1 MFTTSCWFL
10 CAHVASAECVC
21 VPLRVPGDRMEERER
36 ERRADP
42 TQQQEE
48 VFIMEMDLQHQEM
61 DFVLGKKESRR
72 ERQANNQIKCV
83 PVLLEGGCCVLRVV
97 YKTARDD
104 NTVALPSDEMAPT
117 HSSFFSPLIMCTGLL
132 MTARCCRCCTERGNA
147 QVKTHIAFNWQ
158 FRLRQRQI
166 RALATA
172 ATTTTKE
179 SMLSVYYLL
188 PSPGGRRGKIVL
200 SGRVCVAGCCSFSRA
215 TKA

>member
-1 MFTTSCWFL
+1 
-10 CAHVASAECVC
+10 
-21 VPLRVPGDRMEERER
+21 MEERER
-36 ERRADP
+36 ERGEP
-42 TQQQEE
+42 TQHNNKRRFLSWKWICSIRRWISSWGRKRVGE
-48 VFIMEMDLQHQEM
+48 
-61 DFVLGKKESRR
+61 R

-83 PVLLEGGCCVLRVV
+83 PVLLEGGCCVLRAV

-200 SGRVCVAGCCSFSRA
+200 SGRVCVCVAGCCSFSRA